1 MPISSEEVY
10 PKIKL
15 GVRLD
20 KIKRMTDLYWR
31 NSIIGYYFKTAMD
44 YQDIN
49 G

>member
-1 MPISSEEVY
+1 MPISREEVY

-15 GVRLD
+15 DVRYD
-20 KIKRMTDLYWR
+20 KIKRMKDLYWQ
-31 NSIIGYYFKTAMD
+31 NIIIGYYFKTAMD